1 MRPLFRTIAPLAM
14 LCLAP
19 VAFAST
25 VGLQGGP
32 SLDIYWRNGTIENPP
47 ELYVGSVYFEVDE
60 DGNFWVTGGSTAN
73 KCAGETDPNSTTFC
87 WGAAQDRISF
97 DYAYGNLDPFLNFAV
112 GFVDFGAASIFT
124 VTYSSP
130 IVPAITGLANYT
142 LNLAGS
148 FSNGSPNDGGSL
160 TGVVAPNSLGVL
172 DGLVNGTAIDGIGT
186 SATFPAGGSSTYG
199 PFASSGSYDCSLI
212 VGGCTSFAARLA
224 FKGSGSADA
233 YSFTGRFEIVDA
245 AVPVPAAAWLFGSAL
260 GLLGLARRR
269 AAG

>member
-19 VAFAST
+19 ATFAST

-32 SLDIYWRNGTIENPP
+32 SLDVYWRNGTIENAP
-47 ELYVGSVYFEVDE
+47 ERYVGSVYFEVDAE
-60 DGNFWVTGGSTAN
+60 GNFWISGSSASN
-73 KCAGETDPNSTTFC
+73 CEAAPGEGTTTFC
-87 WGAAQDRISF
+87 WGTDQDRISF

-142 LNLAGS
+142 LDLAGS
-148 FSNGSPNDGGSL
+148 FSNGSPNNGGSL

-172 DGLVNGTAIDGIGT
+172 DGLINGTAIDGIGT

-224 FKGSGSADA
+224 FLGSGGADA

-245 AVPVPAAAWLFGSAL
+245 AIPVPAAAWLFGSAL

-269 AAG
+269 AAA